1 MMKTCAK
8 IHKKIGKNAN
18 PWEGGGVFEKS
29 TWFYRGV
36 GQKTMFVHKG
46 GGGIKNGQKPVHM
59 VYE

>member
-18 PWEGGGVFEKS
+18 PWEGGYLKNPHGFIGGSAKNHVCP
-29 TWFYRGV
+29 
-36 GQKTMFVHKG
+36 QG